1 MRFINSPT
9 LAVHFDDATAE
20 RKFNQFE
27 SLLIPILQK
36 AGVYGAEHGSCD
48 ILVDDVGYTI
58 WHECLRT
65 KGGESM
71 IVNYMLEKITAVDG
85 GDAEN
90 RSDLLFIQKVVKSNE
105 IPVGNHLHNVSVFF
119 TSHDNMC
126 NNPDP
131 TNTPSVVSRQL
142 SRLAGI
148 TIAQAE
154 WTAGGKRG

>member
-9 LAVHFDDATAE
+9 LAVHFDDAIAE
-20 RKFNQFE
+20 SKFNQFE
-27 SLLIPILQK
+27 GLLVPILQK
-36 AGVYGAEHGSCD
+36 AGVFGAEHGSCD

-58 WHECLRT
+58 WHESLRT
-65 KGGESM
+65 KGGGSM

-85 GDAEN
+85 SDAEN
-90 RSDLLFIQKVVKSNE
+90 RCELLFIQKVVKSNE
-105 IPVGNHLHNVSVFF
+105 LPSSNHLHKSDAFF

-131 TNTPSVVSRQL
+131 THTTSVVSRQL
-142 SRLAGI
+142 SRLSAI

-154 WTAGGKRG
+154 WTADGKSG